1 MQIAAFVLEVL
12 FQWLVGA
19 ALLRAWMNG
28 LRVNMRA
35 QPGVFVMALTD
46 WIVKPLRRWLPQSV
60 AKARVDWGSVLAAL
74 VLSIVFALL
83 SRMLLSAA
91 MTALP
96 SASLWAAVPGLGLV
110 FLLRTALQMCSV
122 LVIGAVLVSWLQR
135 GTALDA
141 MLSRL
146 VNPLLAPLRR
156 WVPPIGGLDLTPMLM
171 LLLLQIGVMLLH

>member
-1 MQIAAFVLEVL
+1 
-12 FQWLVGA
+12 
-19 ALLRAWMNG
+19 
-28 LRVNMRA
+28 
-35 QPGVFVMALTD
+35 
-46 WIVKPLRRWLPQSV
+46 
-60 AKARVDWGSVLAAL
+60 
-74 VLSIVFALL
+74 
-83 SRMLLSAA
+83 MLLGAV

-96 SASLWAAVPGLGLV
+96 GAWLWAAVPGLGLV